1 MNNENQIIH
10 TLINALKNPA
20 TAMAA
25 SVINSA
31 RRDHPVL
38 FNRALSQYNNMQRQA
53 NRPLSSYQPVTVT
66 NQPNPTAA
74 APAAPAAAPAAPAV
88 IQQTVNISQDEP
100 VDDLDSLDD
109 EESGELDFAQLDEV
123 VVQDSPIDPNLSGA
137 SEEDESIEDEDEET
151 SDTGE
156 DIADIEEDFE
166 DDEMLE
172 QDDTAALDEGFAL
185 DADDSEFVSETE
197 PEPIP
202 TIENLTFR
210 HSLSLSLYLN
220 DEEGSIYEKDGKW
233 FSTKQPLRRGK
244 GVDGDAAGAVRV
256 AMESFV
262 EGVKAEGEGIRFAI
276 AVTDNIVDEYVR
288 TLNNDI
294 EARLSSNFDVDS
306 NADVT
311 VTSVIEQA
319 ENPWGGDNA
328 RIVHREIA
336 LRFSVPAIVSSARKQ
351 KDEVKMLLSNLKI
364 VNNIVRALKETGSVE
379 NVQVNILIAD
389 NVAVDLLNIYTHLIG
404 DGSVPKFDRGY
415 ARFTVQSSDAAGDEA
430 E

>member
-1 MNNENQIIH
+1 MNNENQIIQ

-25 SVINSA
+25 SVINSS

-53 NRPLSSYQPVTVT
+53 NRQPSSFQPVTIT
-66 NQPNPTAA
+66 TQPNPTAVV
-74 APAAPAAAPAAPAV
+74 PAAAPVAPAASPAV
-88 IQQTVNISQDEP
+88 IQQTVNIGQDAP

-109 EESGELDFAQLDEV
+109 EESNEPDFAQLDEV
-123 VVQDSPIDPNLSGA
+123 VVQDYPIDQNLSDA
-137 SEEDESIEDEDEET
+137 SEEDESIEDDDEET

-156 DIADIEEDFE
+156 DITDIEEDFE

-172 QDDTAALDEGFAL
+172 QGDDAALDEGFAL
-185 DADDSEFVSETE
+185 ASDEYEQVREE
-197 PEPIP
+197 EPIP

-262 EGVKAEGEGIRFAI
+262 EGVKAEGEGIRFAV

-415 ARFTVQSSDAAGDEA
+415 ARFTVQSSGVAGDEA

>member
-1 MNNENQIIH
+1 MNNENQVVQ

-38 FNRALSQYNNMQRQA
+38 FNRALSQYNNMQRQS
-53 NRPLSSYQPVTVT
+53 NRPLSSYQPVTIT
-66 NQPNPTAA
+66 TQPNPTAA
-74 APAAPAAAPAAPAV
+74 VPAPVQQAAASPAV
-88 IQQTVNISQDEP
+88 IQQTVNIGQDEP

-109 EESGELDFAQLDEV
+109 EELSNGFEQLDDAAV
-123 VVQDSPIDPNLSGA
+123 ALQDQPIDPNLS
-137 SEEDESIEDEDEET
+137 SVDEEDESIDDEEEVP
-151 SDTGE
+151 SE
-156 DIADIEEDFE
+156 EMEEDFE
-166 DDEMLE
+166 DDEMIEE
-172 QDDTAALDEGFAL
+172 QLDQDADAALDEGFAL
-185 DADDSEFVSETE
+185 DADDSEFVSATE

-210 HSLSLSLYLN
+210 HSLSLSIYLN
-220 DEEGSIYEKDGKW
+220 DEEGSIYERDGKW

-244 GVDGDAAGAVRV
+244 GVEGDAAGAVRV
-256 AMESFV
+256 AMENFV
-262 EGVKAEGEGIRFAI
+262 DGVKAEGEGIRFAV
-276 AVTDNIVDEYVR
+276 AVTDNIVEEYVR

-294 EARLSSNFDVDS
+294 EARLSANFDSES

-336 LRFSVPAIVSSARKQ
+336 LRFSVPAIVNNARKQ

-389 NVAVDLLNIYTHLIG
+389 VVSVDLLNIYTHLIG
-404 DGSVPKFDRGY
+404 EGSVPTFDRGY
-415 ARFTVQSSDAAGDEA
+415 ARFTVQSSDAADGEA